1 MRFRCILFGNPSS
14 IKRILMDATK
24 FWFLLAASSLMA
36 IQPVAA
42 QELRSLNT
50 PDLRLLHF
58 DLIHTYLAPHAARCY
73 QNALAR
79 HQSILGFEPD
89 EETTVFLKDYSDYGN
104 ASAIPVPR
112 NTILVEISPVNFTF
126 ETLAT
131 SERMCTLMN
140 HELAHLVMTDQA
152 TRADKRARKFFGG
165 KVAVAAA
172 HPETI
177 FYSYLTNPRFASA
190 RWYHE
195 GIAVFMETWMA
206 GGLGRAQGAYDEM
219 VFRSMVRDDAH
230 FYDPLGLES
239 EGSKVDFQVGVNNYL
254 YGARFMSYLAY
265 TYSPEML
272 VSWVTRKEGSKGYFT
287 AQFEHVFGIPMEQAW
302 QNWIEFE
309 HDFQNRNLEAVREY
323 PITPYKDISDRGLGS
338 VSRTYFD
345 PETRKLYSAL
355 RYPGVVAH
363 ISEISIDDGSI
374 RKIVDVKG
382 PMGYKVTS
390 LAFDSEANSLYY
402 AADNYAYRDLMELDI
417 ESGESRMLLRDA
429 RIGEL
434 VLNKADRSLWG
445 VRHLNGIVT
454 LVRIPYPYDEWN
466 QIHSFPYGEVLYD
479 LDISP
484 DGELLS
490 TSFGEVNGDQ
500 SLKIF
505 HIEELL
511 EGNVT
516 PVHQFD
522 FGLAVPEGFV
532 FSPDGEFLYGST
544 YYTGISNIFRYELAT
559 KEIEAVSNAESGF
572 FRPVPL
578 DDGTMLVL
586 RYTGQ
591 GFLPA
596 IIDPQP
602 LEDVS
607 AISFFGTEIVRK
619 YPELQDWQVG
629 SPADIPLGEMITYD
643 GDYSGIRKIG
653 LESTYPIIEGYK
665 DEIALGMNATF
676 SDPLMLD
683 RIDFSVSHSI
693 NSSLPSSEDIHA
705 ILEWQHLVTRAT
717 PLSGKWTMSLRN
729 NPAYFYDLFGPTK
742 QSLKGQSGTIA
753 YEKTLIYDEPRQLNL
768 NLDLSH
774 YTNLDRLPR
783 YQNVDVTF
791 DKLTSLVVDLNYSHM
806 RSSLGHVDDEKGFKW
821 RMIAAADYV
830 NGDTIPKF
838 FGNFDFG
845 FALPWK
851 HSSIWLRNA
860 VGAAFGEPNDEF
872 ANFFFG
878 GFGNN
883 YVDRGLIKRYR
894 EHYAMPGFELNELA
908 GRNFHRAMFEWNL
921 SPLRFRRVGTPGF
934 YLSWARPALFVSHL
948 TTNLDDS
955 LIRDERTSAGL
966 QIDFRFTMLSRLDMT
981 LSLGYAK
988 RLGESLVIDDD
999 EFMVSL
1005 KIL

>member
-1 MRFRCILFGNPSS
+1 
-14 IKRILMDATK
+14 MDATK

-42 QELRSLNT
+42 QGLKSLNT

-58 DLIHTYLAPHAARCY
+58 DLTQTYLAPHVARCY

-89 EETTVFLKDYSDYGN
+89 EQTTVFLKDYSDYGN
-104 ASAIPVPR
+104 AGAIPVPR
-112 NTILVEISPVNFTF
+112 NTIFVEISPVNFTF
-126 ETLAT
+126 ETFAT

-140 HELAHLVMTDQA
+140 HELAHVVTTDQA
-152 TRADKRARKFFGG
+152 TRADERARKFFGG
-165 KVAVAAA
+165 KVTVVAA

-177 FYSYLTNPRFASA
+177 FYTYLTNPRFASA
-190 RWYHE
+190 RWYLE

-254 YGARFMSYLAY
+254 YGTRFMSYLAY

-272 VSWVTRKEGSKGYFT
+272 VSWVTRKEGSKAYYT
-287 AQFEHVFGIPMEQAW
+287 AQFEQVYGMPMEQAW
-302 QNWIEFE
+302 QDWIIFE
-309 HDFQNRNLEAVREY
+309 HEFQLKNLEAVREY
-323 PITPYKDISDRGLGS
+323 PITPYEDLSDRGLGS

-374 RKIVDVKG
+374 RKLVDVKG

-402 AADNYAYRDLMELDI
+402 TTDNYAYRDLMALDI
-417 ESGESRMLLRDA
+417 ESGEPRMLLRDA

-434 VLNKADRSLWG
+434 VFNTADRSLWG
-445 VRHLNGIVT
+445 VRHLNGIAT

-490 TSFGEVNGDQ
+490 TSFGEVNGNQ

-505 HIEELL
+505 QIKELL
-511 EGNVT
+511 ENEVT

-532 FSPDGEFLYGST
+532 FSPDGHFLYGSS

-559 KEIEAVSNAESGF
+559 EEIEAVSNAESGF
-572 FRPVPL
+572 FGPVPL
-578 DDGTMLVL
+578 DDGSLLVF

-591 GFLPA
+591 GFVPT

-607 AISFFGTEIVRK
+607 AISFLGTEVVRK
-619 YPELQDWQVG
+619 YPELKDWQVG
-629 SPADIPLGEMITYD
+629 SPADIPLDEMITYE
-643 GDYSGIRKIG
+643 GEYSGMGNLG
-653 LESTYPIIEGYK
+653 LESIYPIIEGYK
-665 DEIALGMNATF
+665 DEVALGINTTF

-683 RIDFSVSHSI
+683 SIDFSLSHSI
-693 NSSLPSSEDIHA
+693 DSSLPSEEDIHA
-705 ILEWQHLVTRAT
+705 TLEWRHVVTRLT
-717 PLSGKWTMSLRN
+717 PLSGVWTATLRH
-729 NPAYFYDLFGPTK
+729 NPADFYDLFGPTK
-742 QSLKGQSGTIA
+742 QSLKGQSGTIT
-753 YEKTLIYDEPRQLNL
+753 YEKTLIYDQPRELDL
-768 NLDLSH
+768 KLDLSH
-774 YTNLDRLPR
+774 YINLDRLPR
-783 YQNVDVTF
+783 YQNIDVTF
-791 DKLTSLVVDLNYSHM
+791 DELSSFVANLSYSHV
-806 RSSLGHVDDEKGFKW
+806 RKSLGGVDDEKGFKW
-821 RMIAAADYV
+821 RVITAADYV
-830 NGDTIPKF
+830 NSDTIPKF

-845 FALPWK
+845 FALPWR
-851 HSSIWLRNA
+851 HSSIWFRNSA
-860 VGAAFGEPNDEF
+860 GFAIGEADDEF

-883 YVDRGLIKRYR
+883 WVDRGEVKRYR
-894 EHYAMPGFELNELA
+894 QEYAMPGFELNEIF
-908 GRNFHRAMFEWNL
+908 GRNFYRSMLEWNL
-921 SPLRFRRVGTPGF
+921 PPVRFRNVGGSRF
-934 YLSWARPALFVSHL
+934 YLSWARPALFA
-948 TTNLDDS
+948 TTLFTNSDDS
-955 LIRDERTSAGL
+955 ALRRNVSSVGT
-966 QIDFRFTMLSRLDMT
+966 QIDFRFTILSRLDMT
-981 LSLGYAK
+981 LSLGYAV
-988 RLGESLVIDDD
+988 GFGDDVDSAD
-999 EFMVSL
+999 EFMFSL